1 RLQALAHALDLVGH
15 LLLGRPLGRARL
27 GAVVDAGRVQGGHAA
42 VDPLAAEEVA
52 VVVEEQLVIVDVG
65 VVEGHP
71 QRPRLGLEGA
81 GGEGGDVEAAA
92 PGGGGGRRG
101 RGGGWCCRRRGTGR
115 WCGRAA
121 AGGSGG

>member
-1 RLQALAHALDLVGH
+1 ALDHDRHLVGH
-15 LLLGRPLGRARL
+15 LLSGRPLGRARL
-27 GAVVDAGRVQGGHAA
+27 GAVVDAGRVPGAHAA

-52 VVVEEQLVIVDVG
+52 VVVEEQLVVVDVG

-92 PGGGGGRRG
+92 PEGGGDGGGGGV
-101 RGGGWCCRRRGTGR
+101 GGGGPG
-115 WCGRAA
+115 
-121 AGGSGG
+121 